1 MHLRFFV
8 RAMVSV
14 ILFYSLTHTA
24 TAQWWTPPAG
34 PTITPHLDHFN
45 RPFGVLDTYHTFIR
59 PRAELRSR
67 LIGLDA
73 AVTQQERR
81 LDQIDHNLI
90 QTGSSQTAPTGT
102 GSSFM
107 NHSHFYPGLTQPPRT
122 RDRPAFQRRA
132 W

>member
-1 MHLRFFV
+1 MQVRFFV
-8 RAMVSV
+8 QAIVTA

-24 TAQWWTPPAG
+24 TAQWWSPPAG
-34 PTITPHLDHFN
+34 PTITPQLDHFS
-45 RPFGVLDTYHTFIR
+45 RPVGMLDTYHTFIR

-73 AVTQQERR
+73 AVTQQDRR
-81 LDQIDHNLI
+81 LDQINHNLM
-90 QTGSSQTAPTGT
+90 QTSSSQTAPTGT

-107 NHSHFYPGLTQPPRT
+107 NHSHFYPGLRPMPRT
-122 RDRPAFQRRA
+122 RDRSGFQQRA